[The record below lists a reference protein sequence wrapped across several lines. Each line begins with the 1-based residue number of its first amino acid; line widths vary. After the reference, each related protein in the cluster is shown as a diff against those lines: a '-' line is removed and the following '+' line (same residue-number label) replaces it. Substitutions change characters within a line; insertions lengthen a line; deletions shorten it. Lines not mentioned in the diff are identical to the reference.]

1 MALDGGGGGG
11 GPLGSSNPAGTGKGL
26 QTVGN
31 FAYAMSGL
39 VQVTT
44 GTNFLSFDTGSYLFV
59 GTIQYMMGED
69 TTDNIVFETSM
80 NGEVVTGA
88 LNEAAQAGNPQQP
101 IPIIIPAYTK
111 ISCDASNFSGAP
123 TQRKCYCVIVGRI
136 YA

>member
-1 MALDGGGGGG
+1 MALVGGGGAGNIAGG
-11 GPLGSSNPAGTGKGL
+11 APASAGKTL
-26 QTVGN
+26 VTIAD

-44 GTNFLSFDTGSYLFV
+44 NSNFLAFDTGNYLFV
-59 GTIQYMMGED
+59 GTVQYMMGED

-80 NGEVVTGA
+80 NGETVTGA

-101 IPIIIPAYTK
+101 IPIIIPPYSK
-111 ISCDASNFSGAP
+111 ISCDATNFTGVP